1 MERDI
6 EKLESLLNAELPGLA
21 AQLKMAPQF
30 RKEELRN
37 YKLEGK
43 GKKSAV
49 LILFNPFAE
58 DLSIIL
64 TKRSAHLKHH
74 RGQVSFP
81 GGRVDKADKD
91 DISTALRE
99 THEEIGINPED
110 IKVLGRLSRLII
122 PPTNFDVCPIVG
134 ILTKS
139 PSYLLSLDEVESV
152 VEVPIVQLLDKQNT
166 KQKLFT
172 TSSSGNHRKA
182 PYYDVM
188 GLEIWGAT
196 AMIISELVEVLK
208 KKLIVE

>member
-1 MERDI
+1 MERKI
-6 EKLESLLNAELPGLA
+6 EKLESLLKGELPGLA

-30 RKEELRN
+30 RKEELQN
-37 YKLEGK
+37 YQLEGK

-49 LILFNPFAE
+49 LILFNPFAD

-64 TKRSAHLKHH
+64 TKRSAQLKHH

-81 GGRVDKADKD
+81 GGRVDQADKD
-91 DISTALRE
+91 DIATALRE
-99 THEEIGINPED
+99 THEEIGIKPED

-122 PPTNFDVCPIVG
+122 PPTNFDVSPIVG
-134 ILTKS
+134 VLTKS
-139 PSYLLSLDEVESV
+139 PSYVRSVDEVESV
-152 VEVPIVQLLDKQNT
+152 EEVPIVQLMDKQNI

-182 PYYDVM
+182 PYYDLM
-188 GLEIWGAT
+188 GMEIWGAT

-208 KKLIVE
+208 IDE

>member
-1 MERDI
+1 MERKI
-6 EKLESLLNAELPGLA
+6 EKLESLLKGELPGLA

-30 RKEELRN
+30 RKEELQN
-37 YKLEGK
+37 YQLEGK

-49 LILFNPFAE
+49 LILLNPFAD

-64 TKRSAHLKHH
+64 TKRSAQLKHH

-81 GGRVDKADKD
+81 GGRVDQADKD
-91 DISTALRE
+91 DIATALRE
-99 THEEIGINPED
+99 THEEIGIKPED

-122 PPTNFDVCPIVG
+122 PPTNFDVSPIVG
-134 ILTKS
+134 VLTKS
-139 PSYLLSLDEVESV
+139 PSYVRSVDEVESV
-152 VEVPIVQLLDKQNT
+152 EEVPIVQLMDKQNI

-182 PYYDVM
+182 PYYDLM
-188 GLEIWGAT
+188 GMEIWGAT

-208 KKLIVE
+208 IDE